1 MAATQPVVAQNTGT
15 VQSGT
20 SVKCILQYAAPTGGA
35 DVELM
40 EFSCK
45 EIVADYKPFFQWKRG
60 VTGGT
65 AGSGGEVVAVDGRVA
80 NAAEGTAAQDFSAN
94 PTGGVN
100 AGPGGYSTG
109 HTSREKIRLGSGEK
123 LACFV
128 TSDNDLAVHARVRV
142 VTNP

>member
-1 MAATQPVVAQNTGT
+1 MAVTQPVVCQNTGT

-20 SVKCILQYAAPTGGA
+20 SVKCILQYTAPAGGA
-35 DVELM
+35 DVDLM
-40 EFSCK
+40 EVSVK
-45 EIVADYKPFFQWKRG
+45 EIVTDFKPFFQWKRG
-60 VTGGT
+60 VASGT

-100 AGPGGYSTG
+100 AGPGVFTTG
-109 HTSREKIRLGSGEK
+109 HTSREVIRLGGGEK

-128 TSDNDLAVHARVRV
+128 TSDNDVVVHARCRV
-142 VTNP
+142 KTNP